1 MGLLRVVGC
10 QLSYERL
17 HSTRHSNSCILHHL
31 FNTVSFSEDS
41 TAQDISQSSS
51 TCSKTAMH
59 VPPAII
65 NQSYI
70 LLTIY
75 LLVLQTACD
84 GFLIRL
90 QDADFNPFHPP
101 LASKDPMLSCKLLW
115 NFMLRNISSFLF
127 CFTLTLI
134 HIFNTNWIFQYAS

>member
-41 TAQDISQSSS
+41 TTQDISQSSS
-51 TCSKTAMH
+51 TCGKTAMH

-70 LLTIY
+70 FLTTSLY
-75 LLVLQTACD
+75 CRQYVMV
-84 GFLIRL
+84 FL
-90 QDADFNPFHPP
+90 DDFKMQILTPSIH
-101 LASKDPMLSCKLLW
+101 LW
-115 NFMLRNISSFLF
+115 PAKTQCCHVNSYGILCFVNISSFLF
-127 CFTLTLI
+127 YFTLTLI
-134 HIFNTNWIFQYAS
+134 NIFNTN